1 MNVSKELLTVF
12 LTAMQKGSFSAAAR
26 HLNRAPSAVSMAIAN
41 LEAELNLNLFDRT
54 GREPVPTPQAL
65 SLATQAVFLVKQMQQ
80 WEAQAL
86 ALSQGLE
93 SKLSLAIEPELLSM
107 HWVDYIAPVA
117 ARFPQL
123 EIEIMT
129 APHEDA
135 MQMLHEGRVQLA
147 LLYER
152 SEFDGRESFCEVFR
166 EELVAVAAPSH
177 ALLQQEGAIHL
188 DQLMSARQLVVASR
202 EQPHSAPRLLWSHV
216 YWRTDSHIA
225 ALNLTLTGLG
235 WSILPRSFVAPYVE
249 AQQLCILEIQNLT
262 NSFPLCVDWVWSR
275 QHALGMAAQYLVSL
289 IDHNLPKHSVS

>member
-12 LTAMQKGSFSAAAR
+12 LAAIEKGSFSAAAR
-26 HLNRAPSAVSMAIAN
+26 YLNRAPSAVSMAISN
-41 LEAELNLNLFDRT
+41 LEAELNLNLFNRS
-54 GREPVPTPQAL
+54 GREPVPTAQAYA
-65 SLATQAVFLVKQMQQ
+65 LAAQARFLVQQMQQ

-117 ARFPQL
+117 ARFPAL
-123 EIEIMT
+123 DIEIIT

-152 SEFDGRESFCEVFR
+152 SEFDGRESFREVFK

-177 ALLQQEGAIHL
+177 AVLQQAEMIHL
-188 DQLMSARQLVVASR
+188 DQLMNTRQIVVASR
-202 EQPHSAPRLLWSHV
+202 EQPHQAPRLLWSHV
-216 YWRTDSHIA
+216 HWRTDSHIA

-249 AQQLCILEIQNLT
+249 TRQLCILEIQNLT
-262 NSFPLCVDWVWSR
+262 NSFPLCIDWVWSR
-275 QHALGMAAQYLVSL
+275 EHTLGMAAQYLVSL
-289 IDHNLPKHSVS
+289 VEQKL